1 MVTLDKIRIDLE
13 KRLQNDKEIKSVEV
27 NADTL
32 DEALSDA
39 AVQLNS
45 RVGNLEYEVIAKGFS
60 GIAGMVKKPWRIR
73 VYENPLVI
81 AKKQK
86 ESEEDLFKDEE
97 LSEDTKI
104 VDKDGNFYIRRF
116 SSQICLKVLLPLGK
130 GHAVTEHDIIS
141 AAKRSDTI
149 ALEEGT
155 IKQFVKKGTNGV
167 YEPIGEY
174 KHVAAG
180 DALMAVDISRD
191 EMHATISVTPPA
203 MSGAEISAEA
213 IKRALQTQGVVAGIN
228 DDKINEFVD
237 NPVYNIPFEVASAV
251 LPVDGRD
258 AFIAY
263 NFETDRSKLK
273 AKEAENGQVDF
284 KELNL
289 IQNVVEGQ
297 PLAQKM
303 LPERGKG
310 GKTLFGRYLES
321 KDGKDI
327 NMPLGKNVKVDSDGR
342 TIIATVN
349 GQVLLMGDKI
359 TVEPIFEVEG
369 VDNKTGNINF
379 LGTVICRGNVEDGF
393 NVKASGNIEIY
404 GSVGKCKLES
414 DGDIIITQGVM
425 GHDEGEIVTQK
436 SIWARFIQNTKV
448 EAGEYVIVNDNIMN
462 SNVTAMKKI
471 ILQGKRA
478 QIIGGH
484 LFATEE
490 ITAKTIGSTGGGAET
505 ILEVGYDP
513 KAKHRLEDL
522 QQMQSNLA
530 KELDELELNI
540 TNLENMK
547 KQRRSLPK
555 EKEENLA
562 KFNDRKT
569 EITSESK
576 QMTEEIQQI
585 QARLRELK
593 VVGKVNVSGTVYAGV
608 KIYVR
613 DEKDE
618 VKTNVKSVTF
628 YYENGFVRRGKYDPT
643 QSAES
648 IRGPDGYS
656 TH

>member
-1 MVTLDKIRIDLE
+1 MVTLDKIRIDLD
-13 KRLQNDKEIKSVEV
+13 KRLQNDKHINSVAV
-27 NADTL
+27 NADTR
-32 DEALSDA
+32 DAALADA
-39 AVQLNS
+39 AVQFNS
-45 RVGNLEYEVIAKGFS
+45 KTSNLEYEVIEKGFS
-60 GIAGMVKKPWRIR
+60 GIAGLAKKPWRIR
-73 VYENPLVI
+73 VYENPEAVAL
-81 AKKQK
+81 KQK
-86 ESEEDLFKDEE
+86 VQEEDLFANEE
-97 LSEDTKI
+97 NIEETKT
-104 VDKDGNFYIRRF
+104 VDKDGNFYVRHF
-116 SSQICLKVLLPLGK
+116 ASQICIKVVLPQGK
-130 GHAVTEHDIIS
+130 GHAVSEREIIS
-141 AAKRSDTI
+141 ATKRVDTV
-149 ALEEGT
+149 AVEDSL
-155 IKQFVKKGTNGV
+155 VKKFAKEGTNGQ
-167 YEPIGEY
+167 YEPVGEY

-310 GKTLFGRYLES
+310 GKTLFGRYLEA

-342 TIIATVN
+342 TILATVN
-349 GQVLLMGDKI
+349 GQVLLLGDKI
-359 TVEPIFEVEG
+359 CVEPIIEVEG

-393 NVKASGNIEIY
+393 NIKASGNIEIY
-404 GSVGKCKLES
+404 GSVGKSKLES
-414 DGDIIITQGVM
+414 DGDIILTQGVM
-425 GHDEGEIVTQK
+425 GHDEGEIITQK

-448 EAGEYVIVNDNIMN
+448 EAGEYVVVNDNIMN

-490 ITAKTIGSTGGGAET
+490 ITAKNIGSNGGGTET
-505 ILEVGYDP
+505 ILEVGFDP
-513 KAKHRLEDL
+513 KAKQRLEDL
-522 QQMQSNLA
+522 QSMQANLV
-530 KELDELELNI
+530 KELEELDLNI
-540 TNLENMK
+540 STLENQK
-547 KQRRSLPK
+547 KIRRSLPK
-555 EKEENLA
+555 EKEESLS
-562 KFNDRKT
+562 KLTERKKQ
-569 EITSESK
+569 ITSDST
-576 QMTEEIQQI
+576 QMTEEIQKI

-593 VVGKVNVSGTVYAGV
+593 VVGKVNASGTVYAGV

-618 VKTNVKSVTF
+618 VKTDVKSVSF
-628 YYENGFVRRGKYDPT
+628 YYDNGFVRRGKYDPT
-643 QSAES
+643 QNADS
-648 IRGPDGYS
+648 IREPDGYS